1 MKILT
6 MPLGARLSTEEAL
19 AAPNI
24 AAAAIIRLI
33 NSGHRCR
40 TATLAL
46 SAAGMMVR
54 CMLRTA
60 RAKKI
65 AVPGSDE
72 AYARSKR
79 TQDIV
84 IEIDQDSHVPTADE
98 LALLWKMV
106 DDFYTLSRAMPKQVF
121 ELAFNETRYYFK
133 CSAAAEAKQDV
144 PLPVRLSA
152 IRIFSGRPIGEEM
165 DNRPDGMSESTFR
178 AKLLLF
184 AQLTQKFG
192 FTYSRPTIET
202 LAETKGS
209 DSLRRTAL
217 GLEASIP
224 RVEVADLRASA

>member
-19 AAPNI
+19 VSPNI

-40 TATLAL
+40 TATLAI

-54 CMLRTA
+54 CMLRSA
-60 RAKKI
+60 RVKKI
-65 AVPGSDE
+65 AVPGSDD

-79 TQDIV
+79 AQDIV
-84 IEIDQDSHVPTADE
+84 STVDHDGHVPTGDE

-106 DDFYTLSRAMPKQVF
+106 DDFYALCRAMPKIVVQTAF
-121 ELAFNETRYYFK
+121 EEARYYFK
-133 CSAAAEAKQDV
+133 WGAAAMAKQDV

-165 DNRPDGMSESTFR
+165 DNRPEGMSESVFR

-192 FTYSRPTIET
+192 FEYNRPTIET
-202 LAETKGS
+202 LAETKGN
-209 DSLRRTAL
+209 DSLRKTAL

-224 RVEVADLRASA
+224 RVEVNDLRASA

>member
-72 AYARSKR
+72 AYTRSKR
-79 TQDIV
+79 AQDIV
-84 IEIDQDSHVPTADE
+84 SEVDHDGRVPTDND

-106 DDFYTLSRAMPKQVF
+106 DDFYTLCRAMPKQIV
-121 ELAFNETRYYFK
+121 EAAFNETRNYFK
-133 CSAAAEAKQDV
+133 WGAAALAKQDV

-165 DNRPDGMSESTFR
+165 DNRPEGMSESTFR

-209 DSLRRTAL
+209 DGLRRTAL

-224 RVEVADLRASA
+224 RVEVTDLRASA

>member
-19 AAPNI
+19 TAPNI

-40 TATLAL
+40 TATLAI

-54 CMLRTA
+54 CMLRNA
-60 RAKKI
+60 RTKKI
-65 AVPGSDE
+65 AVPGSEE

-79 TQDIV
+79 AKEIV
-84 IEIDQDSHVPTADE
+84 SEVDHNSHIPTGDE

-106 DDFYTLSRAMPKQVF
+106 DDFYTLCRAMPKQFVDT
-121 ELAFNETRYYFK
+121 AVNEARHHFK
-133 CSAAAEAKQDV
+133 WEAAALAKQDV

-165 DNRPDGMSESTFR
+165 DNRPEGMSESAFR

-192 FTYSRPTIET
+192 FEYNRPTIET
-202 LAETKGS
+202 LAETKGN
-209 DSLRRTAL
+209 DSLRKTAL

-224 RVEVADLRASA
+224 RVEVNDLRASA

>member
-1 MKILT
+1 MNILT
-6 MPLGARLSTEEAL
+6 LNGSRLSTEEAL
-19 AAPNI
+19 TAPNI

-54 CMLRTA
+54 GMLSIART
-60 RAKKI
+60 KKI

-72 AYARSKR
+72 AYIRAKR
-79 TQDIV
+79 AQDIV
-84 IEIDQDSHVPTADE
+84 SQLNHDGRVPTGDD

-106 DDFYTLSRAMPKQVF
+106 GDFYALCRAMPKQAV
-121 ELAFNETRYYFK
+121 ETAVEETRHYFTWG
-133 CSAAAEAKQDV
+133 AAALAKEEV

-165 DNRPDGMSESTFR
+165 DNRPEGMSEATFR

-184 AQLTQKFG
+184 AQLAQKFG
-192 FTYSRPTIET
+192 FVYNWPTITT
-202 LAETKGS
+202 LAEAKGNQT
-209 DSLRRTAL
+209 LRKMAL
-217 GLEASIP
+217 GLEMRIP
-224 RVEVADLRASA
+224 RVEVTDKRASA